1 MKRILILIRS
11 FNDFDQAL
19 PIIDY
24 IANNSDNTV
33 SVWSFNKNLKGC
45 GTHIKYLDS
54 LNIPVEYLSD
64 KISKISKYI
73 LKFYLP
79 LTNISLKA
87 QKYSFLIPV
96 TILVSNIR
104 PVIDALLNNE
114 YSRILKNHSFNIIM
128 IDTGMETSNDGRSM
142 LAASKGNGICVV
154 GYSHGYSVYS
164 NSDPLQKDKL
174 MHGKIKSFLIKMAKP
189 LRKRVYADCYLA
201 GVGQINAYFRHPK
214 QSGNFELS
222 ELHKV
227 KETGMPRYA
236 REWVDKY
243 RNHVLHDQ
251 SFSYGDKNNLNV
263 VLFMSH
269 PQYNVRMDMLYLLIN
284 KLSVLDNIN
293 FVYKPHT
300 RKGLHLININKLNGL
315 DASDIS
321 SVSLSEWA
329 DVGIVYGSSI
339 GIQLLVD
346 SVPLVVPSFVHLN
359 TTIYEDN
366 GVAISID
373 TIDELTDLM
382 HKSKTEIINMIDQNK
397 VDNFIDNAIY
407 GNDKKN
413 MMRTYC
419 SFSNCCLE
427 LP

>member
-1 MKRILILIRS
+1 
-11 FNDFDQAL
+11 
-19 PIIDY
+19 
-24 IANNSDNTV
+24 
-33 SVWSFNKNLKGC
+33 
-45 GTHIKYLDS
+45 
-54 LNIPVEYLSD
+54 VEYLSD
-64 KISKISKYI
+64 KISIISKYI
-73 LKFYLP
+73 LKFYL
-79 LTNISLKA
+79 LLAKISLKS
-87 QKYSFLIPV
+87 QQYSFLIPV

-104 PVIDALLNNE
+104 PVIDILLNNE
-114 YSRILKNHSFNIIM
+114 YSRILKNYSFNIVM
-128 IDTGMETSNDGRSM
+128 MDTGMETSNDGRSM
-142 LAASKGNGICVV
+142 LAASRGNDIGVV

-174 MHGKIKSFLIKMAKP
+174 IHGKIKSLLIKMAKP
-189 LRKRVYADCYLA
+189 SRKRGYADYYLT
-201 GVGQINAYFRHPK
+201 GVGQINAHYRHTK

-227 KETGMPRYA
+227 KETGMPRYT

-243 RNHVLHDQ
+243 RGHVLRNQ

-269 PQYNVRMDMLYLLIN
+269 PQYNVRKDMLYLLVN

-373 TIDELTDLM
+373 KIEELIDLL
-382 HKSKTEIINMIDQNK
+382 HKSKTEIKNMIDQNK
-397 VDNFIDNAIY
+397 VDNFIDNVVY
-407 GNDKKN
+407 GNDKEN
-413 MMRTYC
+413 MMSTYC
-419 SFSNCCLE
+419 SFSYR
-427 LP
+427 